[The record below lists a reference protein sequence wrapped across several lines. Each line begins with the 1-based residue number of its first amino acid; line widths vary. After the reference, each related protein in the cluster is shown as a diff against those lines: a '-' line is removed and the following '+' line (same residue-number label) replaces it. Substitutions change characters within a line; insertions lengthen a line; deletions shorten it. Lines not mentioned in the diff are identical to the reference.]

1 MATAR
6 KLRAA
11 FNYNRTGWNI
21 DRARRKG
28 ALMATRTY
36 SSGNRQFVVTL
47 VGTPAGSYSSW
58 TVDSVTDAMT
68 GDGVPV
74 PGLQNVVASDE
85 DTAFARACDR
95 IESWSKLKP

>member
-1 MATAR
+1 M
-6 KLRAA
+6 LRAA
-11 FNYNRTGWNI
+11 FNYNRAGWEI
-21 DRARRKG
+21 GSARSM
-28 ALMATRTY
+28 APLMATRTY

-58 TVDSVTDAMT
+58 TVDSVRDAMT

-85 DTAFARACDR
+85 DTAFARVCDR